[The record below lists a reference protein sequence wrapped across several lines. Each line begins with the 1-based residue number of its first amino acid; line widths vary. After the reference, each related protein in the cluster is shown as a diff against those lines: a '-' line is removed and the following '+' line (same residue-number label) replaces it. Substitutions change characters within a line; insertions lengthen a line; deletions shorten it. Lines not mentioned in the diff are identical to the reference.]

1 MGDSRGGRIRRHH
14 PAPRCLN
21 GGSATE
27 KMARL
32 TREDGEVCRALD
44 WMMLD
49 SGWPEGRQENPTI
62 MQVRAGRDGPTASAL
77 S

>member
-1 MGDSRGGRIRRHH
+1 
-14 PAPRCLN
+14 
-21 GGSATE
+21 
-27 KMARL
+27 MARL

-77 S
+77 R